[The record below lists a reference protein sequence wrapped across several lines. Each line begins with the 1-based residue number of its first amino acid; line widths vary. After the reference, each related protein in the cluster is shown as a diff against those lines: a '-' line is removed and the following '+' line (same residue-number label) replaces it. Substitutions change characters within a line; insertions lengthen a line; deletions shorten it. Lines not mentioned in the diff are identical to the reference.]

1 MNKTKKIHREQRK
14 LNKKTTLLAPSI
26 LYRKLI
32 AFRHVGVKDII
43 KLKKKR
49 SIVFPKEER
58 RTRIN

>member
-1 MNKTKKIHREQRK
+1 MNKKKKIHREQRK

-43 KLKKKR
+43 KLKKKE
-49 SIVFPKEER
+49 V
-58 RTRIN
+58 